1 MAIIIIIISGQY
13 TSKIDPFGKQ
23 KHARYLANEI
33 KRELE
38 AVENVAFMAD
48 DREDYALMLFYLKSL
63 KEKEQNGTGII
74 RSTIIMS

>member
-13 TSKIDPFGKQ
+13 TSRIDPFGKQ

-38 AVENVAFMAD
+38 AVKML
-48 DREDYALMLFYLKSL
+48 RLWLMIERTML
-63 KEKEQNGTGII
+63 
-74 RSTIIMS
+74 